1 MVEGGEA
8 DESRGRPQTLGSIP
22 LGEGWNSYF
31 KGSLTLDAFIEH
43 PKHQS
48 GDQVLF
54 HVMVLFKSTVN
65 ENNKDALKYC
75 RVKQK
80 IAYILQQRESKLNMI
95 V

>member
-1 MVEGGEA
+1 MKAEAVLVNQQAPDPGLHILGG
-8 DESRGRPQTLGSIP
+8 GVQQL
-22 LGEGWNSYF
+22 F

-65 ENNKDALKYC
+65 ENNKNALKYC
-75 RVKQK
+75 QLNGKLHMFYNKQS
-80 IAYILQQRESKLNMI
+80 ELNMI
-95 V
+95 M